1 MSYLDEQGIA
11 LYLRDALNQLRQTRK
26 NVPIK
31 SSPITPP
38 LGKNNICQF
47 MADYCRSVQYGT
59 HLYKRE
65 YGYIMLTNRNRLS
78 FIRLIERQFY
88 AGLIEYET
96 LNSLEFYSLIELLCP
111 DYPIDVIEDTFELI
125 QGKTSIDNILPK
137 LRFRMLFDNFF
148 AAVRNE
154 LTFENKKIVI
164 LPTVVENKI
173 DRNE

>member
-11 LYLRDALNQLRQTRK
+11 LYLRDALNQLRKTRNWYKTLIQNRFYFEFKILNRPRK

-88 AGLIEYET
+88 AGLIKYET
-96 LNSLEFYSLIELLCP
+96 INSLEFYSLIELLCP

-125 QGKTSIDNILPK
+125 QGKTSIDN
-137 LRFRMLFDNFF
+137 
-148 AAVRNE
+148 
-154 LTFENKKIVI
+154 
-164 LPTVVENKI
+164 
-173 DRNE
+173 